1 MDANRYFE
9 EMHRAMAAQRTAS
22 QLVLT
27 ARYQDTAGSDAYLE
41 LRRSP
46 ADGSFRILYST
57 MGRSELNFQ
66 LFRKGWQLCH
76 NAAGELTGRFPSS
89 AEGLLDQTDFR
100 AFYRDEPFDPDKAS
114 HILDT
119 LRRHAGQNISAPA
132 QRSGSCVTVDSYIGG
147 GAHWSYAEAPGSAC
161 LPAAAIL
168 YWLSDQLAGR
178 ERRALQ
184 SDPQAARLA
193 AQWEGE
199 IAFAKAPVRP
209 RPVSSRPA
217 YSPAPYSRT
226 PVRSKSWQSILAVMN
241 TM

>member
-9 EMHRAMAAQRTAS
+9 EMHRAMAAQKTAS

-27 ARYQDTAGSDAYLE
+27 ARCQDTAGCDAYLE

-76 NAAGELTGRFPSS
+76 NAAGELTGRFPAS
-89 AEGLLDQTDFR
+89 AERLIEQTDFR
-100 AFYRDEPFDPDKAS
+100 AFYRDEPFDPDKAA

-119 LRRHAGQNISAPA
+119 LRRHAGQCFSALG
-132 QRSGSCVTVDSYIGG
+132 QRGGSCVTVDSYVGI
-147 GAHWSYAEAPGSAC
+147 GAHWAYADAPDTAC

-168 YWLSDQLAGR
+168 YWLADQLAGR

-184 SDPQAARLA
+184 AHPQAARLA
-193 AQWEGE
+193 AQWEQE
-199 IAFAKAPVRP
+199 IAFAKAPAL
-209 RPVSSRPA
+209 SRPA
-217 YSPAPYSRT
+217 PSRPCAPAPRSRT
-226 PVRSKSWQSILAVMN
+226 PVRNKSWQSILAVMN
-241 TM
+241 SM

>member
-1 MDANRYFE
+1 MDATRYFE
-9 EMHRAMAAQRTAS
+9 EMHRAMAAQKTAS

-27 ARYQDTAGSDAYLE
+27 ACYQDTAGSDAYLE

-57 MGRSELNFQ
+57 MGRSDLNFQ

-89 AEGLLDQTDFR
+89 AEGLIAQTDFR
-100 AFYRDEPFDPDKAS
+100 AFYRDESFDPDKAA

-119 LRRHAGQNISAPA
+119 LRRYAGQDISAPA
-132 QRSGSCVTVDSYIGG
+132 QQDGSRVTVTSYIQG
-147 GAHWSYAEAPGSAC
+147 GARWAYTGTPDSAC

-168 YWLSDQLAGR
+168 YWLADQLAGR

-184 SDPQAARLA
+184 ACPQAARLA
-193 AQWEGE
+193 AQWETE
-199 IAFAKAPVRP
+199 IAFAKTPVLLRP
-209 RPVSSRPA
+209 SPRRP
-217 YSPAPYSRT
+217 YTPYERT
-226 PVRSKSWQSILAVMN
+226 PMRTKSWQSILTVMR